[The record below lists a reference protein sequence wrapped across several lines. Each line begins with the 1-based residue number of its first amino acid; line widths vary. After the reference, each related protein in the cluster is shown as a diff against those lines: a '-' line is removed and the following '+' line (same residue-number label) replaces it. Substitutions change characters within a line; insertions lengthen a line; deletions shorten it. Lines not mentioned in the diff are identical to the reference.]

1 MIKPR
6 PFKFVCP
13 KCGYSKTVSP
23 KSDVLSPSDFND
35 ACPKCKTKMDKKEL
49 SAMDKLINKL
59 TKNG

>member
-13 KCGYSKTVSP
+13 KCKYGKTVSP
-23 KSDVLSPSDFND
+23 ESDVLSPLDFND